1 MLQSRPWKS
10 HENRKNRRKSKEEN
24 VLHTYDDEDNSI
36 NENAAS
42 WEIAGAE
49 ITLCVSC
56 SLIFQK
62 ETVFL
67 GSCPVGAF
75 WEAPERKEEDSKYSY
90 KICSHLHHSERNN
103 FLAIIL
109 LATFWS
115 NNLLPF
121 KSYRAV

>member
-1 MLQSRPWKS
+1 MQIFAESLPKHKGRKIFFDEIGNKNLKS
-10 HENRKNRRKSKEEN
+10 HENRKNRRKSKQEN

-75 WEAPERKEEDSKYSY
+75 WEAPKKNCVNPSIPKDQ
-90 KICSHLHHSERNN
+90 
-103 FLAIIL
+103 IL
-109 LATFWS
+109 LNISSFC
-115 NNLLPF
+115 
-121 KSYRAV
+121 